1 MGWLDAA
8 GATGFGVSTLLGTP
22 EQQREDARRKME
34 FGQNLAMRQQAADET
49 KRQHDLQ
56 NQMFDETPI
65 VNAYLKSQGKPELPP
80 GTFMVP
86 RGGRGAATSGLVSGI
101 INQPNTITFG
111 DALRHAEALG
121 LPVTK
126 PDVTKE
132 DPYTPLDV
140 EGTNMAENPTIQRL
154 VSDPEAT
161 KKVMEQ
167 KITPAYGE
175 NLIRSAG
182 TLEGNRER
190 RKEEEEKRKA
200 TEDKQTS
207 KTEAY
212 QRFSARV
219 SAGEDPAKAFREEG
233 LATHGFTPS
242 QVEFKEPTPGAQK
255 SQWTTVLE
263 AAGGDVTQALKMVQ
277 DAKPE
282 PDRNPLDEEYKK
294 LRNERQK
301 AIQNAGDLIQ
311 NIRAGKNVPEKEVRA
326 QLDSMRKLY
335 VLFQK
340 EATDQS
346 IPEEDRGYAIYQLG
360 ELKPSMAELAR
371 HLAKGAPRP
380 GGPRIPAPTAPTPPA
395 TPGQGGGLLQKR
407 DTLVTQTFGQGAQW
421 RNLTQNQK
429 DAVAALLNR

>member
-167 KITPAYGE
+167 KLPPGYAE
-175 NLIRSAG
+175 RLIGSAG

-190 RKEEEEKRKA
+190 RKEEEEKRT
-200 TEDKQTS
+200 TET
-207 KTEAY
+207 KTKDEKERQQILGRSLFGQGKKWEEVADQLPNLTAKDY
-212 QRFSARV
+212 YGYEPSA
-219 SAGEDPAKAFREEG
+219 PAA
-233 LATHGFTPS
+233 P
-242 QVEFKEPTPGAQK
+242 QQK

-282 PDRNPLDEEYKK
+282 PRPRDPNVDALNKIKLENAEIEKAASNVEEAMASGQTIPTKILDRAASSLEAAAKRYSDLGDEDSAKIVLSRAARIRKYRPGGKPPGSKGETADEVAARLAKK
-294 LRNERQK
+294 LR
-301 AIQNAGDLIQ
+301 
-311 NIRAGKNVPEKEVRA
+311 
-326 QLDSMRKLY
+326 
-335 VLFQK
+335 
-340 EATDQS
+340 
-346 IPEEDRGYAIYQLG
+346 G
-360 ELKPSMAELAR
+360 E
-371 HLAKGAPRP
+371 
-380 GGPRIPAPTAPTPPA
+380 
-395 TPGQGGGLLQKR
+395 
-407 DTLVTQTFGQGAQW
+407 
-421 RNLTQNQK
+421 
-429 DAVAALLNR
+429 